1 RHLPLDRLLLE
12 SDSPVLGPD
21 PTARNEP
28 KNVMVACQAIASAK
42 GVSVEEVARLTSDN
56 ARRLFPKAFSSAC
69 AGLL

>member
-1 RHLPLDRLLLE
+1 
-12 SDSPVLGPD
+12 GPD

-28 KNVMVACQAIASAK
+28 KNVMVSCQAIASAK